1 MGPETC
7 ILTQTIL
14 TLVKHL
20 SFATNRSLHSF
31 IIYDIIFFLFF
42 SKEIKTVK
50 TGVCFGG
57 LYSLEEITSKKGE
70 DCGAIRNLVGI
81 RGDGPGGD
89 MGEEARLDMGEDKV
103 GRSLAL
109 PATRVSPPC
118 PSKPPQPM
126 FQLCRSGQP
135 QSRETL
141 LSSPHTG
148 LFSRPCL

>member
-1 MGPETC
+1 MQHFCSGSAPPPRGEIVKDPSDTVKINRVGPETC

-42 SKEIKTVK
+42 SKKIKTVK

-89 MGEEARLDMGEDKV
+89 MGEEARLDTGEDKV
-103 GRSLAL
+103 GRTGRLAL
-109 PATRVSPPC
+109 PATRVSPP
-118 PSKPPQPM
+118 S
-126 FQLCRSGQP
+126 SHA
-135 QSRETL
+135 STL
-141 LSSPHTG
+141 
-148 LFSRPCL
+148 